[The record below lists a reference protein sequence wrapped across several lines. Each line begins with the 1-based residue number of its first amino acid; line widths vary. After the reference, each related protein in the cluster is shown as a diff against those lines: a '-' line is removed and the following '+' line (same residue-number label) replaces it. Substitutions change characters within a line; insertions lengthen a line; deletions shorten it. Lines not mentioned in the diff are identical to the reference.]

1 MASSRP
7 KVELSPIQRDVL
19 REFFARER
27 GFFLTGGA
35 ALAGFHL
42 HHRPTTDL
50 DLFTLDDASFER
62 GRHVLGA
69 AAAGLGASL
78 DIRQD
83 APGFLR
89 SAVTRGTETLIVDL
103 VRERVPQARP
113 QKLLFE
119 GIQVDPPE
127 EILANKLTALVGRAE
142 ERDVIDVYFLE
153 RRLQGRRRAGCGACE
168 GWRMHTRPT
177 RLDPLADRDPRHRA
191 LTSGV
196 RAANAER
203 VLGEPGPALQ
213 ARCAGQIGS
222 RSRR

>member
-1 MASSRP
+1 MGSSRP

-19 REFFARER
+19 RFFARER

-69 AAAGLGASL
+69 AVAGLGASL

-89 SAVTRGTETLIVDL
+89 TAVTRG
-103 VRERVPQARP
+103 RRP
-113 QKLLFE
+113 
-119 GIQVDPPE
+119 
-127 EILANKLTALVGRAE
+127 
-142 ERDVIDVYFLE
+142 
-153 RRLQGRRRAGCGACE
+153 
-168 GWRMHTRPT
+168 
-177 RLDPLADRDPRHRA
+177 
-191 LTSGV
+191 
-196 RAANAER
+196 
-203 VLGEPGPALQ
+203 
-213 ARCAGQIGS
+213 
-222 RSRR
+222 

>member
-1 MASSRP
+1 MGSSRP

-42 HHRPTTDL
+42 HHRPTSDL

-69 AAAGLGASL
+69 AVAGLGASL

-89 SAVTRGTETLIVDL
+89 TAVTRGTETLIVDL
-103 VRERVPQARP
+103 SLRH
-113 QKLLFE
+113 
-119 GIQVDPPE
+119 
-127 EILANKLTALVGRAE
+127 ALS
-142 ERDVIDVYFLE
+142 D
-153 RRLQGRRRAGCGACE
+153 
-168 GWRMHTRPT
+168 
-177 RLDPLADRDPRHRA
+177 
-191 LTSGV
+191 
-196 RAANAER
+196 
-203 VLGEPGPALQ
+203 
-213 ARCAGQIGS
+213 
-222 RSRR
+222 

>member
-1 MASSRP
+1 MGCSRP
-7 KVELSPIQRDVL
+7 KVDLSPIQCDVL

-103 VRERVPQARP
+103 VRERVPQAQP

-119 GIQVDPPE
+119 GIRVDPPE

-153 RRLQGRRRAGCGACE
+153 RAGYKVEDALAAALAKDGGCTPAQLAWTLSQIEIPDAARLPGGFEPRMLRGFLEDLVRRLRRA
-168 GWRMHTRPT
+168 
-177 RLDPLADRDPRHRA
+177 A
-191 LTSGV
+191 L
-196 RAANAER
+196 
-203 VLGEPGPALQ
+203 PK
-213 ARCAGQIGS
+213 
-222 RSRR
+222 